1 MAKNDNTQLQKRLGT
16 ALDVTGGIV
25 GFVGGMLPGSGLLSA
40 GLQMGG
46 TILKKRAEKTEAKAL
61 DDTIAGLSEN
71 QTFLRDELLEVRK
84 KVKEREMKSDWEAI
98 QQDLMLIIEEV
109 KLSHSKTTSEL
120 STLTSLVEKTFDL
133 VVELRFKV
141 YSRTLFKGASPSH
154 TFCHPGW
161 N

>member
-1 MAKNDNTQLQKRLGT
+1 MG
-16 ALDVTGGIV
+16 V
-25 GFVGGMLPGSGLLSA
+25 VGGMLPGSGLLSA

-46 TILKKRAEKTEAKAL
+46 TILKKRAEKTEAKKL
-61 DDTIAGLSEN
+61 DDTIASLTED
-71 QTFLRDELLEVRK
+71 QTFLKEKLLELRK
-84 KVKEREMKSDWEAI
+84 EVKEKEMKTDWEAI

-141 YSRTLFKGASPSH
+141 YFRTLFKGSFTSNECSLLSRTELRPLMPRLLLS
-154 TFCHPGW
+154 
-161 N
+161 

>member
-1 MAKNDNTQLQKRLGT
+1 MANNDNTQLQKRLGT
-16 ALDVTGGIV
+16 ALHATGGIV

-46 TILKKRAEKTEAKAL
+46 TILKKRAEKTEAKKL
-61 DDTIAGLSEN
+61 DDTIASLSED
-71 QTFLRDELLEVRK
+71 QTDLKERLLELRK
-84 KVKEREMKSDWEAI
+84 EFKEKEMKTDWEAI

-154 TFCHPGW
+154 TFCYSGW